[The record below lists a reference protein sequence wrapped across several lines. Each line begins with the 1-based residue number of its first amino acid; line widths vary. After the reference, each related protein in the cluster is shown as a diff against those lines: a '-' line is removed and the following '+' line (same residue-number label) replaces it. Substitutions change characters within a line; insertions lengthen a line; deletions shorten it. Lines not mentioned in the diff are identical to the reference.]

1 MGFAKW
7 TMAIVL
13 AGFLLTGCELKSI
26 LTERFD
32 PAVYVVERGD
42 SVYSIAWRNRLDF
55 KKVIAWNGLES
66 PYTIYPGQR
75 LSLYRPVDFVPSA
88 EPVTILVATSQVD
101 AVVTEEEA
109 VVTAIS
115 VDEGT
120 GFDSEPLKADPVE
133 QEPAKKPISKINLVV
148 VSRAGLKWSWPT
160 QGKIIKTFKAK
171 SNNRS
176 DLGLDI
182 AGKKGQIV
190 LSASDGVVVV
200 SNTVRGYGKLLLI
213 KHNSNY
219 ISAYM
224 YNDRLLAS
232 EGHRVKRGEQIALM
246 GHQVGKKQAV
256 LHFEIRKDGEPV
268 DPEWYLPRL

>member
-1 MGFAKW
+1 MGFAKR
-7 TMAIVL
+7 TMVIVL

-75 LSLYRPVDFVPSA
+75 LTLYRPVDFVPSA
-88 EPVTILVATSQVD
+88 EPITTTLVA
-101 AVVTEEEA
+101 TEEEA
-109 VVTAIS
+109 VATAIS

-120 GFDSEPLKADPVE
+120 GFDSEPLKADPVD
-133 QEPAKKPISKINLVV
+133 QEPAKKPISKINLVA

-160 QGKIIKTFKAK
+160 QGKIIKTFQAK

-176 DLGLDI
+176 ELGLDI

-190 LSASDGVVVV
+190 RSVSDGVVVV

-213 KHNSNY
+213 EHKSNY

-256 LHFEIRKDGEPV
+256 LHFEIRKDGQPV